1 LTLFG
6 LSGPFI
12 DWSALS
18 PVVALVG
25 GAVLVLL
32 AGLLRG
38 RAGRM
43 FAVPFLTIAALGGFI
58 GLTIWQFHDR
68 TSIIS
73 GALRVDDL
81 ALVVNLILG
90 AAGLATVLLSAR
102 QSALQQAGHGEY
114 HALLLSSIAGM
125 AILAEAQNLI
135 TLFLGIELLSI
146 SLYIL
151 CATEMRREQSL
162 ESGLKYLI
170 IGSVGSATLLYGLAL
185 VYGATA
191 STDFTGIAR
200 ALQGSVVSD
209 PLLLTGIGLIIV
221 GLAFKNS
228 VAPFHQW
235 TPDVYQGAPTPITAF
250 MATATKA
257 AAFAIFLRMFDVA
270 FIQAQEDWGPA
281 LAILATVTIVVGNVG
296 ALVQASLKRLLAWS
310 SVAQAGYLLAGVV
323 VATRLGVQATVFY
336 LAVYLAMNLA
346 AFAVVLA
353 RERETELGDDI
364 EGLAG
369 LGAARP
375 VLAWPMTL
383 AMLSLAGLPA
393 TAGFIGKFY
402 LIDAAV
408 DGGYTWLGVVIVI
421 GSMIS
426 LGYYLRVLAVMWMR
440 PAPSPAI
447 AGGSA
452 EADGDAIAP
461 ARATAPVSGDGA
473 AEPRPRYGGIEVAA
487 IAVIF
492 GAATLFFGII
502 PSPLLN
508 LADHAGR
515 ALIGLL

>member
-125 AILAEAQNLI
+125 AVLAEAQNLV

-508 LADHAGR
+508 LANHAGR